1 MKWFHDYH
9 LRRAVLVDKLYRQ
22 ALFNIPHVFCLCN
35 CHHVDETASNHD
47 VNTIYH
53 TKLQDKSSATL
64 FVFMS
69 DIGKN
74 LNETTPLFVSTGV
87 EQSEQY

>member
-1 MKWFHDYH
+1 MKWFQDYH

-35 CHHVDETASNHD
+35 CHHVWMKQHPIMMLTLSIIQNYKIK
-47 VNTIYH
+47 V
-53 TKLQDKSSATL
+53 QPL
-64 FVFMS
+64 FVLS

>member
-1 MKWFHDYH
+1 MIITYAEQCWSTNFIDRRFLIFRMYFVYVTVIMWMKQHPIMMLTLSIIQNYKIK
-9 LRRAVLVDKLYRQ
+9 VQ
-22 ALFNIPHVFCLCN
+22 P
-35 CHHVDETASNHD
+35 
-47 VNTIYH
+47 
-53 TKLQDKSSATL
+53 L
-64 FVFMS
+64 FVLS